1 MGVSSLDSGRSHQRA
16 ALFFLRFEGAITE
29 LVESI
34 GKPVV
39 DQRIAPQT
47 RSGLAGE
54 LRLNRTPTSHRR
66 HGASL
71 SRAVALG
78 CSLDARS
85 GLYSR
90 IRGISSP
97 GAVKATKAV
106 LRLPRGGWRQQ
117 PFRQNI
123 TSRVSLRLTK
133 PS

>member
-1 MGVSSLDSGRSHQRA
+1 MGVSSLDSGRSHQRT
-16 ALFFLRFEGAITE
+16 ALFFLRLEGAITE

-78 CSLDARS
+78 CSLDASS

-97 GAVKATKAV
+97 G
-106 LRLPRGGWRQQ
+106 GG
-117 PFRQNI
+117 
-123 TSRVSLRLTK
+123 SS
-133 PS
+133 